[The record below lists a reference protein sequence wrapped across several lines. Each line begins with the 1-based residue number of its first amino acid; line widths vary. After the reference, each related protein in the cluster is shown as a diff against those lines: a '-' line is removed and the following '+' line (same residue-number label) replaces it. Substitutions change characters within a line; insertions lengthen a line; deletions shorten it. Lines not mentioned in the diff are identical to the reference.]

1 MKARG
6 HQTGALADKARP
18 ALISWLVVV
27 WAILAPDQA
36 AWSNPVDA
44 FGFGARSAA
53 MAGAQTAASDD
64 GGANYY
70 NPAILATFDEIR
82 FDLGYQLASPS
93 LTVNDLDVGVAPSR
107 GVTTSLNVPGRIA
120 GTRVALG
127 AGLFLPD
134 QHITRTRTLASSKP
148 RFVVYDNRP
157 QRLFIAANLS
167 LAITERL
174 FIGGGLAYM
183 SSTRGSVLLDGR
195 IGFPS
200 AEDSDLDLAIDVD
213 LETIRYPQA
222 GLFYR
227 ATPWLDIAL
236 SYRGGFT
243 LTLDQLFTVRGD
255 VGLEGREPV
264 VENGLFELQTVSQDL
279 FQPTQVSV
287 GAWARISRSFAVAF
301 DLQWQRWSE
310 FENPA
315 ARVDIMLDAGQ
326 FNDLI
331 DIPDAPSLPRA
342 DFHDIVVPR
351 VGVEWTVSRAPGRD
365 VHLRTGY
372 GFELSPVPAQF
383 GESNFI
389 DNHKHNLSLGA
400 GLVLHDLGAILLEPL
415 SLDAYVAL
423 TVLGGRDHVKLSPI
437 DPVGDYRSDGHI
449 LQAGVSSR
457 WRF

>member
-1 MKARG
+1 MKVVIASRATHG
-6 HQTGALADKARP
+6 RPVCGLVMLTAIIAHGPLA
-18 ALISWLVVV
+18 
-27 WAILAPDQA
+27 A
-36 AWSNPVDA
+36 ANPVDA

-53 MAGAQTAASDD
+53 MASAQTAASDD

-82 FDLGYQLASPS
+82 FDLGYQLAAPS
-93 LTVNDLDVGVAPSR
+93 LTVNDLDVGVDTSR
-107 GVTTSLNVPGRIA
+107 GITTSLNVPGRIA

-167 LAITERL
+167 LEITDRL

-183 SSTRGSVLLDGR
+183 SSTRGTVLLDGR
-195 IGFPS
+195 VGFPS

-222 GLFYR
+222 GVFYR
-227 ATPWLDIAL
+227 ATPWLDLAV

-243 LTLDQLFTVRGD
+243 LTLDQIFTVRGD
-255 VGLEGREPV
+255 VGVEGREPV
-264 VENGLFELQTVSQDL
+264 VENGLFELQTVSRDL
-279 FQPTQVSV
+279 FQPTQVSA
-287 GAWARISRSFAVAF
+287 GAWARITRSLSLAF

-310 FENPA
+310 FDNPA

-331 DIPDAPSLPRA
+331 DIPEAPELPEA
-342 DFHDIVVPR
+342 SFHDIIVPR
-351 VGVEWTVSRAPGRD
+351 VGLEWTASRSPGRD
-365 VHLRTGY
+365 IHLRTGY
-372 GFELSPVPAQF
+372 SFELSPVPAQF
-383 GESNFI
+383 GETNFI
-389 DNHKHNLSLGA
+389 DNHKHNIALGA
-400 GLVLHDLGAILLEPL
+400 GVVLRDLGEILLEPL
-415 SLDAYVAL
+415 SLDAFVAL
-423 TVLGGRDHVKLSPI
+423 TVLGGRDHIKLSPI